1 MESRGFLIQNP
12 VPDLLKSKLSRRSD
26 ERTAQKAKASASRTI
41 SIVIPAHNEEGY
53 LGQTLDAL
61 NRQKYP
67 SFEAI
72 VVANGCTDRTAEVAR
87 GRCHRLIVLSQKSLG
102 VARNLGARM
111 ANGELLLFLDADT
124 LLEPMA
130 LRVIAEVFS
139 KGHSAGTLKG
149 RPDGERF
156 KYRLIYGLKNLVHRS
171 ALHCGSSGVI
181 FCWKE
186 HFMRTGGFDEGLE
199 VRENSDLIRRLRR
212 FGKYNYVGAV
222 AATTSMRR
230 YDQCGCGRMVWMWVK
245 LWAQSL
251 FGDLH
256 NRRYETIR

>member
-1 MESRGFLIQNP
+1 
-12 VPDLLKSKLSRRSD
+12 VLKNKISIRTD
-26 ERTAQKAKASASRTI
+26 ERKARKFRTTARRMI
-41 SIVIPAHNEEGY
+41 SIVIPAHNEECY
-53 LGQTLDAL
+53 LGQTLAAL
-61 NRQKYP
+61 NRQEYAP
-67 SFEAI
+67 FEII

-87 GRCHRLIVLSQKSLG
+87 GRCHRLIILSQKSLG

-111 ANGELLLFLDADT
+111 ANGELLVFLDADT
-124 LLEPMA
+124 LLEPKA
-130 LRVIAEVFS
+130 LSVITQVFS
-139 KGHSAGTLKG
+139 NAHSSGTLKG
-149 RPDGERF
+149 RPDGKRL

-199 VRENSDLIRRLRR
+199 VRENSDLIRRLRC
-212 FGKYNYVGAV
+212 FGKYRYIEAV

-256 NRRYETIR
+256 DRRYETIR